1 MTPERWQQV
10 EAIFQAALDLAPEE
24 RGRYL
29 SEVCAHD
36 ASLKSDVETLLSQH
50 ESAGDLLEEPL
61 YGTTELNAL
70 GSLEAL
76 ANAEIDDDPMIG
88 RRLGAYRIEREVG
101 RGGMGTV
108 YEALRV
114 DNELNMRAAIKL
126 VKRGMDTDFVLRRFR
141 TERQILAALDHPHIA
156 RLLDGGTTDDGLPYF
171 VMEFIEGQ
179 PLYSYCDSNQLSIT
193 ERLKLFMG
201 ICDALHYAHQKQVI
215 HRDIKPSNVLVTSEG
230 VPKLLDFGIAKLLNP
245 GLVGDITHDPTATA
259 MRLMTP
265 EYASPEQVQGAPT
278 SPTTDVYSLGV
289 LLYELLTGHR
299 PYRLSNRAPHE
310 MARVICEE
318 APAPP
323 SFIITRTEDLLPRF
337 VSTEGEAKSL
347 KQLYSTRSATS
358 ESLRRDLSGV
368 LDSVVMRAL
377 RKEPEWRYQSA
388 EQLRDDIARYLAGS
402 PISILPDSPLSA
414 QSRKSLPIT
423 TENSL
428 AVLPLK
434 LLDLQHGADSGPDYL
449 GTGLA
454 DALITRLSAVRR
466 FAVRPTNSVLRYG
479 ADSDPI
485 IAGREL
491 GVAFVLDGRVRRA
504 QDRIRVTIQLLSVL
518 DGTAMWAG
526 QFDEKFTD
534 VLSLEDAISSNVAEA
549 IIPHLTGD
557 ERVRLAKRGTNNP
570 QAHEAYLRGRF
581 YWNTFT
587 EDGFARAIVCYH
599 QAIALDQNYALA
611 YAGIAA
617 YYIWLGSFT
626 VLPFAECAAAAY
638 DAASTAV
645 ALDPTLAEGY
655 AAVGQA
661 ILLRDFAWASG
672 ERQLLQAIEL
682 NPNYSAARIY
692 YASQLAM
699 EGRFTESIHEM
710 RLAREL
716 DPLAIIS
723 RFMYVWLLYHARR
736 FDEAWTACQETLEA
750 EPSNLLM
757 LYASTFLLSR
767 MGRHDEAIANA
778 QKCVEA
784 MGKASHTL
792 GRLGSANAL
801 AGNIVTAEA
810 VLAEMDSIASRR
822 HISPYHLSLVNC
834 GLGRLEE
841 ALDLLERAYEIKD
854 AKVLWMAVDP
864 ELDQLH
870 GHPRFNDLLRKL
882 NHRLGALPTLPA
894 RSLSGEESI
903 AVMPFTILGSP
914 IENTGDEYL
923 GIGLTDALITRL
935 SNVQRLIVRPT
946 SSVLRYRGA
955 GIDPHLAGRDLSV
968 NYIVD
973 GSLQRV
979 GNRLHVTAQ
988 LLNVREGV
996 VRWSEQFDEDST
1008 DVLQIEDSISEQVA
1022 TALLPQ
1028 LTTDEQRRLSKRG
1041 TDRVEA
1047 FEWYLRGRYYWNSFT
1062 ESGLAKA
1069 LECYNHAIQLD
1080 PDYALAYTGIADYYN
1095 WLGVFGVRP
1104 FAETSAAAKEA
1115 ATKAA
1120 DLDSTSA
1127 EAYSALGFATVCYDF
1142 DWAAAEGQHR
1152 LAVNLNPNYATGHN
1166 WYGFHLLMTGRF
1178 DEGIKEMLRARELD
1192 PLSPSIMQSLGWA
1205 YYQSRRFD
1213 EALATFQSMLDLAPD
1228 MAYGLATYSWAL
1240 RHVGKTELA
1249 VETAEKALRLSSGG
1263 QFYVAALGAAY
1274 ASAGRTTD
1282 ARAAFTRLD
1291 EMSATGYVSP
1301 YMRALVDLHLG
1312 QRDEA
1317 IAWLREAAAITDGW
1331 LAWLAVEPQLD
1342 PIRSEPAFVEML
1354 SRTRNPASVGIAAKL
1369 GASAGAAAQRSRMG
1383 KASASARESTS
1394 ITSPVPSP
1402 APQTLDSGNEEA
1414 RQLYTAGRYYATR
1427 RTAEGM
1433 RQAIERLKRA
1443 VELDPEFALA
1453 HAELCDCYA
1462 LLNWYVEPPPA
1473 GAWELAKQS
1482 ALRAVQAD
1490 PELAEA
1496 HASLGFV
1503 RLHHDRDW
1511 DEAERELRKAI
1522 MLKPGIQVA
1531 HRWYAFS
1538 LSAAGRHD
1546 EAFAEIE
1553 RARQISPQSP
1563 VLATAVANVLF
1574 LAGRFDDCIEQCR
1587 KALELDSGAVS
1598 AHTVLRWAYEKK
1610 GMGTEALAAFEQERV
1625 FAGDT
1630 PTTNA
1635 KRAHVLAS
1643 VGRLEEARVMLEE
1656 ILARR
1661 AEQWVSAYE
1670 IAIIYCLI
1678 GDFDNSFHWLGQAEQ
1693 EHAVGY
1699 TFVRVD
1705 PRLEALRS
1713 DPRFLGLLSGLDRTI
1728 P

>member
-1 MTPERWQQV
+1 MTPERWQKV
-10 EAIFQAALDLAPEE
+10 EAIFQAALDLVPEE
-24 RGRYL
+24 RARYL
-29 SEVCAHD
+29 SEVCAED
-36 ASLKSDVETLLSQH
+36 ASLRNDVDALLAQH
-50 ESAGDLLEEPL
+50 DSAGDLLEQPL
-61 YGTTELNAL
+61 YGETELSAL

-76 ANAEIDDDPMIG
+76 ANSEADDDPMIG
-88 RRLGAYRIEREVG
+88 RRLGAYRIEREIG
-101 RGGMGTV
+101 RGGMGAV
-108 YEALRV
+108 YEAKRV

-126 VKRGMDTDFVLRRFR
+126 VKRGMDTDFILRRFR
-141 TERQILAALDHPHIA
+141 TERQILAALDHPNIA
-156 RLLDGGTTDDGLPYF
+156 RLLDGGTTEDGLPYF

-179 PLYSYCDSNQLSIT
+179 PLYNYCDTNQLSIT

-215 HRDIKPSNVLVTSEG
+215 HRDIKPSNVLVTCEG

-265 EYASPEQVQGAPT
+265 EYASPEQVQGALT

-318 APAPP
+318 PPAPP
-323 SFIITRTEDLLPRF
+323 SFVVTRSEDILPKF
-337 VSTEGEAKSL
+337 VSTDEATTL
-347 KQLYSTRSATS
+347 KQLYMTRSATR
-358 ESLRRDLSGV
+358 ESLRRDLSGA
-368 LDSVVMRAL
+368 LDSIVMRAL
-377 RKEPEWRYQSA
+377 RKEPEWRYQTA
-388 EQLRDDIARYLAGS
+388 DQLREDIARYLVGA
-402 PISILPDSPLSA
+402 PISILPDSPFAPLT
-414 QSRKSLPIT
+414 RKSLPIT

-434 LLDLQHGADSGPDYL
+434 LLDLQYGADSGPDYL

-454 DALITRLSAVRR
+454 DALITRLSAVGR

-491 GVAFVLDGRVRRA
+491 GVSFVLDGRVRRA
-504 QDRIRVTIQLLSVL
+504 QDRIRVTIQLLSVM
-518 DGTAMWAG
+518 DGTARWAG

-534 VLSLEDAISSNVAEA
+534 VLSLEDAISSHVAEA
-549 IIPHLTGD
+549 IVPHLTGD
-557 ERVRLAKRGTNNP
+557 ERIRLAKRGTNNP

-599 QAIALDQNYALA
+599 QAIALDPDYALA

-617 YYIWLGSFT
+617 YYNWLGSFT
-626 VLPFAECAAAAY
+626 VLPFAECAASAY
-638 DAASTAV
+638 DAASKAV
-645 ALDPTLAEGY
+645 ALDPSLAEGY

-661 ILLRDFAWASG
+661 ILCRDFAWASA
-672 ERQLLQAIEL
+672 EQQLLHAIEL

-692 YASQLAM
+692 YALQLAM
-699 EGRFTESIHEM
+699 EGRFTESVHEA
-710 RLAREL
+710 RLARDL

-723 RFMYVWLLYHARR
+723 RFTYVWCLYHARR
-736 FDEAWTACQETLEA
+736 FDDAWADCQKTLEA
-750 EPSNLLM
+750 EPNNLMM

-767 MGRHDEAIANA
+767 MKRHDEAIANA
-778 QKCVEA
+778 QKCVVV
-784 MGKASHTL
+784 MGKSSSTL
-792 GRLGSANAL
+792 GRLGSANAV
-801 AGNIVTAEA
+801 AGNIDVAEA
-810 VLAEMDSIASRR
+810 TLAEMASIAPRR
-822 HISPYHLSLVNC
+822 HISPYHEALVNC
-834 GLGRLEE
+834 GLGRIEE
-841 ALDLLERAYEIKD
+841 ALDLLERAFEIKD
-854 AKVLWMAVDP
+854 AKVLWMGVDP
-864 ELDQLH
+864 ELDPLH

-903 AVMPFTILGSP
+903 AVLPFRILTST

-923 GIGLTDALITRL
+923 GIGLADALITRL

-955 GIDPHLAGRDLSV
+955 GIDPLLAGRDLSV

-973 GSLQRV
+973 GTLQRN
-979 GNRLHVTAQ
+979 GHRLQIKAE
-988 LLNVREGV
+988 LMNVREGV

-1022 TALLPQ
+1022 NALLPQ
-1028 LTTDEQRRLSKRG
+1028 LTTAEQLGLSKRG
-1041 TDRVEA
+1041 THRVEA
-1047 FEWYLRGRYYWNSFT
+1047 FESYLRGRYHWNSYT

-1069 LECYNHAIQLD
+1069 IECYNHAIQID

-1104 FAETSAAAKEA
+1104 FPETSGSAKAA

-1120 DLDSTSA
+1120 ELDSTSA
-1127 EAYSALGFATVCYDF
+1127 EAYSALGFATVCHDF
-1142 DWAAAEGQHR
+1142 DWPAAEGQHR
-1152 LAVNLNPNYATGHN
+1152 LAINLNPNYATGHN

-1178 DEGIKEMLRARELD
+1178 DEAIREMLRARELD
-1192 PLSPSIMQSLGWA
+1192 PMSPSIMQSLGWA
-1205 YYQSRRFD
+1205 YYQSRRFSD
-1213 EALATFQSMLDLAPD
+1213 ALTTFQRMLEMAPD

-1240 RHVGKTELA
+1240 RQVGKTELA
-1249 VETAEKALRLSSGG
+1249 VSTAEKALSLSSGG
-1263 QFYVAALGAAY
+1263 QFYVAVLGGAY
-1274 ASAGRTTD
+1274 AAAGRVKE
-1282 ARAAFTRLD
+1282 AKASFQRLD
-1291 EMSATGYVSP
+1291 EMSATDYVSP
-1301 YMRALVDLHLG
+1301 YHRALIHLHL
-1312 QRDEA
+1312 RENDEA
-1317 IAWLREAAAITDGW
+1317 IRYLREAWILRDGW

-1342 PIRSEPAFVEML
+1342 PVRAEPAFAEL
-1354 SRTRNPASVGIAAKL
+1354 LANTRNPAHLGIGVKV
-1369 GASAGAAAQRSRMG
+1369 GASAAAPAVRRVSG
-1383 KASASARESTS
+1383 SLETTS

-1402 APQTLDSGNEEA
+1402 APQTLDTGNEEA
-1414 RQLYTAGRYYATR
+1414 KQLYTAGRYYATR

-1433 RQAIERLKRA
+1433 RQAIQRLKRA
-1443 VELDPEFALA
+1443 TELDPEFALA
-1453 HAELCDCYA
+1453 HAELADCYA
-1462 LLNWYVEPPPA
+1462 LLNWYVEPPPPE
-1473 GAWELAKQS
+1473 AWELAKQS
-1482 ALRAVQAD
+1482 AVRAVEAD

-1511 DEAERELRKAI
+1511 ADAERELRKAI

-1538 LSAAGRHD
+1538 LSAMGRHD

-1574 LAGRFDDCIEQCR
+1574 LAGRFDEAIEQCHR
-1587 KALELDSGAVS
+1587 ALELDSGAVS

-1610 GMGTEALAAFEQERV
+1610 GMHNEALAAFEQERV

-1643 VGRLEEARVMLEE
+1643 VGRTEEARAILDD

-1661 AEQWVSAYE
+1661 SEQWVSAYE
-1670 IAIIYCLI
+1670 IAIIFCLI
-1678 GDFDNSFHWLGQAEQ
+1678 GDFDNSFDWLAKAER
-1693 EHAVGY
+1693 EHAVGF

-1705 PRLEALRS
+1705 PRLDALHS
-1713 DPRFLGLLSGLDRTI
+1713 DPRFLGLLSGLDKTI